1 MWILLF
7 VVITFHS
14 VHTRTV
20 NEFVGSTVTFKC
32 PYVQENYNKI
42 VWKGPYG
49 VYAHSNHRNTHLPSD
64 LYNRL
69 FIISNSSVGRFDL
82 KIVNL
87 QYSDEGQYN
96 CSVTNNGTTKSKTFH
111 LSLPV
116 LLQSSEPSYY
126 RYLKLDP
133 SAKKLIVGHMNYVSI
148 VDILDS
154 PRFPV
159 KNNSIEFPSEANKL
173 SYCTL
178 SKEKVPYC
186 QNHIRVLEFRTDDTV
201 ILCGTNADSPKGFEL
216 NITDN
221 SHISLGPVPC
231 ANDPFDNFTT
241 TYITD
246 HNQYGK
252 GIMYYGATL
261 HTEATIFRPMYD
273 GAGRVSEYQKGVISS
288 NWMKDPQFVGSFSLK
303 ETVLFFFRETATEVN
318 PSENKIYSRVA
329 KVCKSDIGGNSI
341 LRNKW
346 TSYQKARLQC
356 FTEGSSPVY
365 FDDIQDIVE
374 KDGIFYGLFMTRI
387 KSPVSVICAF
397 NTSDI
402 EAVFNG
408 PFKTQKTPNSLWT
421 EAENIPQPRP
431 GMCINNS
438 MAQSEDVLNFI
449 ANHPLMHKTIQ
460 PLYGKPIFVL
470 YDHLQKLE
478 IHRNMTEIVFY
489 AGSSSG
495 KVYKLFSTNGNTYVS
510 NIFAPSPENEAIWS
524 LVNIGDFVLIG
535 TDYSV
540 RQINVI
546 NCEQYMKIAKCI
558 KDPHCAWSDNVCRS
572 AKYIS
577 SNSNVN
583 RLQIYTYANFS
594 LTDHFPYMSH
604 PEIPKWLRVIDAF
617 ETKLVIEWMSGSS
630 EDESQVFVL
639 EFRKYDEINWSTAY
653 VNETDTQSDL
663 QSFELTGLT
672 EGQIYKI
679 RICAQNSFGRSQFTE
694 ILTVSTGHLED
705 DIEEG
710 LPDRPSQLKVIDVSK
725 TRLIIEWIPGING
738 ETYQIFGLKYTKNDG
753 VDWTSVEI
761 KQMKMSTDPKNITLT
776 GLSECQIY
784 TFHMYVENDVGES
797 YTTENVTVTTD
808 CSGQPVKPQHLRVVQ
823 TFKTKCLIAWVPGSR
838 TNLTFII
845 KLVKKDTSLWQLITL
860 NQIDTTNVINTFELS
875 NLNGCVPY
883 TLQMTAKNYYGES
896 QPTENITFTTDCPHP
911 SEEEEKS
918 VTSQGSHTNENKDV
932 QEYHVPLAI
941 IIILIVPAVIV
952 VVIVYYKYFHKKE
965 YIPEQKTEDT
975 IKSTEK
981 CNTKLMSYTDLENDH
996 GQEEQ
1001 VKLLDMNGEP
1011 SCSVQISK
1019 SGDKNSEHK
1028 GIAQEK
1034 DEPGVRKTTTSQE
1047 NDSRDQLN
1055 ETNDQALENQSY
1067 SSDKM

>member
-7 VVITFHS
+7 AVITIHG
-14 VHTRTV
+14 VYTRTV
-20 NEFVGSTVTFKC
+20 YEFVGSTVTLKC
-32 PYVQENYNKI
+32 PYVQEDFNKV
-42 VWKGPYG
+42 VWKGPVG

-96 CSVTNNGTTKSKTFH
+96 CSVTNNGTKKSKSFH

-116 LLQSSEPSYY
+116 LLNSSKPSYY

-133 SAKKLIVGHMNYVSI
+133 SSKKLIVGHMNYASI
-148 VDILDS
+148 VDILDK

-159 KNNSIEFPSEANKL
+159 NSISIQFPSEANKL

-178 SKEKVPYC
+178 SKERIPYC

-221 SHISLGPVPC
+221 SHISLGSVPC

-241 TYITD
+241 TYIRD
-246 HNQYGK
+246 HIQYGK

-273 GAGRVSEYQKGVISS
+273 SAGRVSEYQKGVISS
-288 NWMKDPQFVGSFSLK
+288 NWMKDPQFVGSFPLK
-303 ETVLFFFRETATEVN
+303 ETVLFFFRETATEVD

-374 KDGIFYGLFMTRI
+374 KDGIFYSLYTTRI
-387 KSPVSVICAF
+387 KSPISVICAF

-408 PFKTQKTPNSLWT
+408 PFKTQVTQNSLWT
-421 EAENIPQPRP
+421 EAKNIPQPRP

-449 ANHPLMHKTIQ
+449 ANHPLMHKSVQ

-478 IHRNMTEIVFY
+478 IHKNMTEIVFY
-489 AGSSSG
+489 AGSGSG
-495 KVYKLFSTNGNTYVS
+495 KVYKLFSTNENTYVS
-510 NIFAPSPENEAIWS
+510 NMFSPFPKNEAIWS
-524 LVNIGDFVLIG
+524 LVNIGDFVLVG

-546 NCEQYMKIAKCI
+546 NCEQYIKIDQCI
-558 KDPHCAWSDNVCRS
+558 KDPHCAWLDTVCRS
-572 AKYIS
+572 MKYIS
-577 SNSNVN
+577 SNPNVT
-583 RLQIYTYANFS
+583 RMQIYTYANFS
-594 LTDHFPYMSH
+594 LTDRFPYMLH
-604 PEIPKWLRVIDAF
+604 PEIPKWLRVIAF
-617 ETKLVIEWMSGSS
+617 ETKLVIEWMSGFSG
-630 EDESQVFVL
+630 DEPQVFVL
-639 EFRKYDEINWSTAY
+639 EFRKYDEIHWSSAK
-653 VNETDTQSDL
+653 VNETDKQSDL

-679 RICAQNSFGRSQFTE
+679 RICAENSFGRSHFTE
-694 ILTVSTGHLED
+694 ILTVSTVHLED
-705 DIEEG
+705 DIVEG
-710 LPDRPSQLKVIDVSK
+710 LPDRPSQLKVIEVWK
-725 TRLIIEWIPGING
+725 TRLIIEWIPAIHVG
-738 ETYQIFGLKYTKNDG
+738 TDQIFGLKYTKNDG
-753 VDWTSVEI
+753 VEWTSVEI
-761 KQMKMSTDPKNITLT
+761 KQTQMSNDPKNITLT
-776 GLSECQIY
+776 GLTECQIY
-784 TFHMYVENDVGES
+784 TLHMYTENDVGES
-797 YTTENVTVTTD
+797 YTTENITVKTD
-808 CSGQPVKPQHLRVVQ
+808 CSGQPVKPQHMRVIQ
-823 TFKTKCLIAWVPGSR
+823 TFKTKCLIAWIPGSR
-838 TNLTFII
+838 TNQTFII
-845 KLVKKDTSLWQLITL
+845 KFMKKDHSLWQLIKP
-860 NQIDTTNVINTFELS
+860 NQSDTTNVINTFELS
-875 NLNGCVPY
+875 NLTGCVTY

-896 QPTENITFTTDCPHP
+896 QPTENITFTTNCPHP
-911 SEEEEKS
+911 SEKEVKS

-932 QEYHVPLAI
+932 QEYHWAFAI
-941 IIILIVPAVIV
+941 LIVLIVPAVIV
-952 VVIVYYKYFHKKE
+952 AVIVYYKYFHKKG
-965 YIPEQKTEDT
+965 YRPEQKNEDT
-975 IKSTEK
+975 TKSTEK
-981 CNTKLMSYTDLENDH
+981 CNTKLICYNDSGNDH

-1001 VKLLDMNGEP
+1001 VKLLDMNREP
-1011 SCSVQISK
+1011 SCSAQISK
-1019 SGDKNSEHK
+1019 SGDENSEHK
-1028 GIAQEK
+1028 GTAEEK
-1034 DEPGVRKTTTSQE
+1034 DENDLSKTTTSRE
-1047 NDSRDQLN
+1047 NYISDQLN
-1055 ETNDQALENQSY
+1055 ETIGQEVVNQSY
-1067 SSDKM
+1067 SSEKM

>member
-1 MWILLF
+1 MIKTRINQMWILLF
-7 VVITFHS
+7 AVITIHG
-14 VHTRTV
+14 VYTRTV
-20 NEFVGSTVTFKC
+20 YEFVGSTVTLKC
-32 PYVQENYNKI
+32 PYVQEDFNKV
-42 VWKGPYG
+42 VWKGPVG

-87 QYSDEGQYN
+87 KYSDEGQYN
-96 CSVTNNGTTKSKTFH
+96 CSVTNNGTKKSKSFH
-111 LSLPV
+111 LLLPV
-116 LLQSSEPSYY
+116 LLNSSEPSYY

-148 VDILDS
+148 IDILDS

-159 KNNSIEFPSEANKL
+159 KNNSIQFPSEANKL

-221 SHISLGPVPC
+221 SHISLGSVPC

-246 HNQYGK
+246 HSQYGK

-273 GAGRVSEYQKGVISS
+273 DAGRVSEYQKGVISS
-288 NWMKDPQFVGSFSLK
+288 NWMKDPQFVGSFSVK
-303 ETVLFFFRETATEVN
+303 ETVLFFFRETATEVY

-346 TSYQKARLQC
+346 TSFQKARLQC
-356 FTEGSSPVY
+356 FTKGSSPVY

-374 KDGIFYGLFMTRI
+374 KDGIFYGLFTTRI

-408 PFKTQKTPNSLWT
+408 PFKTQVTPNSLWT
-421 EAENIPQPRP
+421 EARNIPQPRP

-449 ANHPLMHKTIQ
+449 ANHPLMHKNVQ

-478 IHRNMTEIVFY
+478 IHKNMTEIVFY
-489 AGSSSG
+489 AGSSGG
-495 KVYKLFSTNGNTYVS
+495 KVYKLFSTIGNTYVS
-510 NIFAPSPENEAIWS
+510 NVFSPFPKNEAIWS

-546 NCEQYMKIAKCI
+546 NCEQYMKIDNCV
-558 KDPHCAWSDNVCRS
+558 KDPHCAWLDTVCRS
-572 AKYIS
+572 TKYIY
-577 SNSNVN
+577 SNPHVN
-583 RLQIYTYANFS
+583 RMQIYTYANFS
-594 LTDHFPYMSH
+594 LTDRFPYMYH
-604 PEIPKWLRVIDAF
+604 PEIPKWLRVIGAF
-617 ETKLVIEWMSGSS
+617 ETKLVIEWMSGFSG
-630 EDESQVFVL
+630 DESQVFVL
-639 EFRKYDEINWSTAY
+639 EFRKYDEIHWSSAE
-653 VNETDTQSDL
+653 VNETDKQNDL

-672 EGQIYKI
+672 EGQIYEI
-679 RICAQNSFGRSQFTE
+679 RICAENSFGRSQFTE
-694 ILTVSTGHLED
+694 ILTASTRHLAD
-705 DIEEG
+705 DI
-710 LPDRPSQLKVIDVSK
+710 
-725 TRLIIEWIPGING
+725 
-738 ETYQIFGLKYTKNDG
+738 
-753 VDWTSVEI
+753 VE
-761 KQMKMSTDPKNITLT
+761 
-776 GLSECQIY
+776 
-784 TFHMYVENDVGES
+784 
-797 YTTENVTVTTD
+797 
-808 CSGQPVKPQHLRVVQ
+808 GQPVKPQHMRVIQ
-823 TFKTKCLIAWVPGSR
+823 TFKTKCLIAWIPGSR

-845 KLVKKDTSLWQLITL
+845 KFVKKDFFLWQLIEL
-860 NQIDTTNVINTFELS
+860 NQSDTTNVINTFELS
-875 NLNGCVPY
+875 NLNGCVTY
-883 TLQMTAKNYYGES
+883 TLQMTAKNVYGES

-911 SEEEEKS
+911 SEKEDKS
-918 VTSQGSHTNENKDV
+918 VTSQGSHTNENKDA

-965 YIPEQKTEDT
+965 HIPEQKTEDT
-975 IKSTEK
+975 TKSTEK
-981 CNTKLMSYTDLENDH
+981 CNTKLISYTDLENDH

-1001 VKLLDMNGEP
+1001 VKLIDINGEP

-1034 DEPGVRKTTTSQE
+1034 DEQGLSKTTSSQE
-1047 NDSRDQLN
+1047 NKTRDQLN
-1055 ETNDQALENQSY
+1055 ETNGQALENQSY